1 MRLTALAVLALAFAV
16 SPLAAQSHTLIV
28 LSHRNHTAYE
38 LDPESGR
45 ILHEY
50 QAPDQ
55 PHEAT
60 VTPDGKRIFVA
71 VPQGPTVEILES
83 ETLTRV
89 GRVQSPEFT
98 RTPVLTASGLN
109 SNAAPHGIAV
119 TDDGAKVYVGLE
131 NADVPGVVV
140 IDARSGRV
148 LRKIDLLL
156 QGGHYL
162 AIQPGTGKLYYPH
175 RDDNRVVVLDTR
187 TDRVLRIVP
196 VPGGPVG
203 VAFRANGEV
212 WLHEDGDGSVT
223 VLDAKDAVVQVIAT
237 GGKGAGRIALSP
249 DGRFAAS
256 THGGTQDVAI
266 IDTESRTVVATVP
279 LGRGPGFPLFSPDST
294 TLYVMNSGSG
304 DVAVIDVKAGKV
316 LARHKVGTDPFGG
329 AVKTRGRPGA

>member
-1 MRLTALAVLALAFAV
+1 MRTFALALLGIGLTLSSLAG
-16 SPLAAQSHTLIV
+16 QSHSLIV

-50 QAPDQ
+50 TAPNQ

-60 VTPDGKRIFVA
+60 VSPDGRRIFVA
-71 VPQGPTVEILES
+71 VPQGPMVEILEGES
-83 ETLTRV
+83 FTRV
-89 GRVQSPEFT
+89 GRVESPDFS
-98 RTPVLTASGLN
+98 RTPVQTAQGMN
-109 SNAAPHGIAV
+109 SSAAPHGIAI
-119 TDDGAKVYVGLE
+119 TEDGSKVYVGLE

-140 IDARSGRV
+140 IDARAGKV

-175 RDDNRVVVLDTR
+175 RDDDRVVVLDTK
-187 TDRVLRIVP
+187 TDRVTRVVP
-196 VPGGPVG
+196 VKGGPVG
-203 VAFRANGEV
+203 VAFRSNGEV

-223 VLDAKDAVVQVIAT
+223 VLDGKTDAVLQVIAT
-237 GGKGAGRIALSP
+237 GGKGAGRIAVSP

-266 IDTESRTVVATVP
+266 IDTAARAVVATVP
-279 LGRGPGFPLFSPDST
+279 LGRGPGFPLFSPDSAK
-294 TLYVMNSGSG
+294 LYVMNSGSG
-304 DVAVIDVKAGKV
+304 DVAVIDVKSRSV
-316 LARHKVGTDPFGG
+316 VARHKVGTDPFGG
-329 AVKTRGRPGA
+329 ALKGR